1 MNTPTIAPQYKR
13 RLQAHFGLTKMPFR
27 KNMAAADMFDSRSQR
42 ELIAGLQMWT
52 ELGGIALV
60 VGQSG
65 VGKSITM
72 RRFLRELDD
81 NRFHVLK
88 FSHLPTSPMGLLRSL
103 CRLIGLPMRNH
114 AADLFDHA
122 QSYLVSY
129 QQDHGP
135 HPLLVIDDVEG
146 LSVPSFDVLRR
157 LTAYDLDA
165 ADRFS
170 MLIAGTEDMLP
181 TLQHHHLEPLRGR
194 IGYAQPLRP
203 FSLEDSRNYI
213 RFHLQRVDAD
223 LGLFSDPAVRRIF
236 QATKGRPR
244 TINLLCLYLMIQAAI
259 AGIDT
264 IDADFAA
271 AQIAA
276 HPFFQQ
282 PPEA

>member
-1 MNTPTIAPQYKR
+1 MNTPTISSQHKR
-13 RLQAHFGLTKMPFR
+13 RLQAHFGFTKMPFR

-42 ELIAGLQMWT
+42 ELLAGLQMWT

-72 RRFLRELDD
+72 RRFLRGLDES
-81 NRFHVLK
+81 RFHVFKL
-88 FSHLPTSPMGLLRSL
+88 SHLPTTPVGLLRSL
-103 CRLIGLPMRNH
+103 CRLTGLPMRHH
-114 AADLFDHA
+114 AADLFDHI
-122 QSYLVSY
+122 QSYLASY

-135 HPLLVIDDVEG
+135 HPLIVIDDVEG
-146 LSVPSFDVLRR
+146 LSVPAFDLLRR

-170 MLIAGTEDMLP
+170 MLIAGTEDLLP
-181 TLQHHHLEPLRGR
+181 TMSHHLLEPLRGR

-203 FSLEDSRNYI
+203 FSLEDARNYI
-213 RFHLQRVDAD
+213 RFHLARVDAH
-223 LGLFSDPAVRRIF
+223 LELFTDPATQRIF

-244 TINLLCLYLMIQAAI
+244 YINQLCLYLLIQAAI
-259 AGIDT
+259 AGIDG

-271 AQIAA
+271 AHIAA
-276 HPFFQQ
+276 HPFYQQ
-282 PPEA
+282 TPEA

>member
-1 MNTPTIAPQYKR
+1 MNTPTLSPQHKR
-13 RLQAHFGLTKMPFR
+13 RLQAHFGFTRLPFR
-27 KNMAAADMFDSRSQR
+27 KNMVATDMFDSRSQR
-42 ELIAGLQMWT
+42 ELLAGLQMWT

-72 RRFLRELDD
+72 RRFLHELDD
-81 NRFHVLK
+81 TRFHVLK
-88 FSHLPTSPMGLLRSL
+88 FSYLPTSQIGLLRSL
-103 CRLIGLPMRNH
+103 CRLFGLPMRHH

-122 QSYLVSY
+122 QNYLVSY

-146 LSVPSFDVLRR
+146 LSVSSFDLLRR

-170 MLIAGTEDMLP
+170 MLIAGTEEMLP
-181 TLQHHHLEPLRGR
+181 TLQHHTLEPLRGR

-203 FSLEDSRNYI
+203 FSLEDTRNYI
-213 RFHLQRVDAD
+213 CFHLQRVDAH
-223 LGLFSDPAVRRIF
+223 LELFSDPAVQRIF
-236 QATKGRPR
+236 QATRGRPR
-244 TINLLCLYLMIQAAI
+244 YINQLCLYLLIHAAI

-264 IDADFAA
+264 VDADFAA
-271 AQIAA
+271 AQITA
-276 HPFFQQ
+276 HPFYQQ
-282 PPEA
+282 PAEA

>member
-1 MNTPTIAPQYKR
+1 VNTPTIAPQYKR

-42 ELIAGLQMWT
+42 ELLAGLQMWT

-72 RRFLRELDD
+72 RRFLRDLPD
-81 NRFHVLK
+81 NRFFVLK
-88 FSHLPTSPMGLLRSL
+88 LSHLPTTPMGLLRSL
-103 CRLIGLPMRNH
+103 SRLLGLPMRNH

-122 QSYLVSY
+122 QGYLASY

-146 LSVPSFDVLRR
+146 LGVPSFDLLRR

-165 ADRFS
+165 VDRFS

-181 TLQHHHLEPLRGR
+181 TLQHHRLEPLRGR

-203 FSLEDSRNYI
+203 FSLEDTRNYI

-223 LGLFSDPAVRRIF
+223 LKLFSDPAIKHMF
-236 QATKGRPR
+236 QATKGKPR
-244 TINLLCLYLMIQAAI
+244 LINLLCLYLMIQAAI

-264 IDADFAA
+264 IDGDFAA
-271 AQIAA
+271 SQIAA